1 MQIQVKLGEPLWRA
15 TGQRRLTLAWTND
28 GPVTV
33 LDLLARLQDDYPAF
47 GPAFAGQGLVRSY
60 PYRVFVDG
68 VLVHTG
74 QPGPMTSAPPGPADP
89 SGSSAL
95 LADGQ
100 TVFILLPAAGG

>member
-15 TGQRRLTLAWTND
+15 TGQRRLTLAWADD

-33 LDLLARLQDDYPAF
+33 LDLLARLTREYPAF

-74 QPGPMTSAPPGPADP
+74 QPDPLSSEPAGAAKISGTSVP
-89 SGSSAL
+89 